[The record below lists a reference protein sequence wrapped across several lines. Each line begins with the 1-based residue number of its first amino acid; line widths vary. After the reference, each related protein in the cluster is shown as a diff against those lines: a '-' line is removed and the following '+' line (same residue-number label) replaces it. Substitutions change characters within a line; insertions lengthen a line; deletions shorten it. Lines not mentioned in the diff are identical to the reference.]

1 MNSQTE
7 ENYLKAIFYLT
18 YQVENWASTTAL
30 AERLKTKASSITD
43 MVQKLAEKGFVDY
56 KKYQGVR
63 LTVNGKKIALGIIRK
78 HRLWE
83 VFLVDKLD
91 FKWDEVHEIA
101 EQLEHIQSKDLTDR
115 LDAFLDFPKFD
126 PHGDPIPD
134 KDGNL
139 VEHAQSI
146 SLDNLQ
152 KAERGI
158 VVGVN
163 DSNDHFLRFLDEHA
177 LVLGVKLTVLDIFPY
192 DGSVR
197 IKVGKEEKSLSHKVA
212 KNLFVQRAS

>member
-1 MNSQTE
+1 MGS
-7 ENYLKAIFYLT
+7 L
-18 YQVENWASTTAL
+18 
-30 AERLKTKASSITD
+30 
-43 MVQKLAEKGFVDY
+43 
-56 KKYQGVR
+56 
-63 LTVNGKKIALGIIRK
+63 
-78 HRLWE
+78 
-83 VFLVDKLD
+83 LVDKLD

-192 DGSVR
+192 DGSMR